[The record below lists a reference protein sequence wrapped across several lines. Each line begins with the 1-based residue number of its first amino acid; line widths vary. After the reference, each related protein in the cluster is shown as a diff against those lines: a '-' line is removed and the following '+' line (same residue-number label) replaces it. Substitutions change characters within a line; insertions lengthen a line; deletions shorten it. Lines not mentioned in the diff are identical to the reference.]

1 MRVIPM
7 SPNRAKPVVY
17 ADNAAT
23 TRLSEHAYESMLP
36 YMQSEYGNPSQP
48 YSFSRASKRAIR
60 QAREAVAAC
69 INANPEE
76 VFFTSGGT
84 EGDNWAIKGF
94 SLRDDVQKLLVTS
107 AIEHHAVLNS
117 CNSMAVIGHRINRL
131 PVDSY
136 GVIDASGIEGV
147 DLGENALVSL
157 MYANNEIGTIQPIQ
171 EICDRVH
178 SHGACFHTDAVQAV
192 GHVPID
198 VQKLGVDMLSA
209 SAHKFNGPRG
219 VGFLYIREG
228 TRICSYASG
237 GSQEMGLRA
246 GTENTAAIVGLAA
259 ALMESCEHMRATSER
274 LHGLEAR
281 LISLLDASGLDYR
294 RNGTNQLPG
303 LMSLSFRNASGEM
316 LFHRLDLMRIYV
328 STGSACDGSSTQVSH
343 VLRAIDLND
352 EYAQGTIRV
361 SLGRYSTVDDVDRI
375 ASGIVKVLTMHS

>member
-1 MRVIPM
+1 M
-7 SPNRAKPVVY
+7 VY

-36 YMQSEYGNPSQP
+36 FMQSEYGNPSQP
-48 YSFSRASKRAIR
+48 YSFARASKRAIR
-60 QAREAVAAC
+60 QAREAVASC

-94 SLRDDVQKLLVTS
+94 SLRDSVKKLLVTS

-117 CNSMAVIGHRINRL
+117 CASMEVIGHRVNWL
-131 PVDSY
+131 PVDLH
-136 GVIDASGIEGV
+136 GVIDASGVECVG
-147 DLGENALVSL
+147 LGENALVSL

-178 SHGACFHTDAVQAV
+178 SYGACFHTDAVQAV

-198 VQKLGVDMLSA
+198 VRQLGVDMLSA

-219 VGFLYIREG
+219 IGFLYIKEG
-228 TRICSYASG
+228 THVCSYASG

-259 ALMESCEHMRATSER
+259 ALMESCEHMQATSER
-274 LHGLEAR
+274 LHGLEER

-294 RNGTNQLPG
+294 RNGINQLPG

-316 LFHRLDLMRIYV
+316 LLHRLDLMRIYV
-328 STGSACDGSSTQVSH
+328 ATGSACDGSNIQVSH
-343 VLRAIDLND
+343 VLRAINIDD

-361 SLGRYSTVDDVDRI
+361 SLGRYSTADDVDRI